1 MAAHDLDIDARFEVL
16 KSKQSA
22 YWQASR
28 ADKGRLLDTLEEVTG
43 LDRKNIIRHLRGSC
57 ERQPRSRERGRTY
70 GPDVARVVEQLD
82 EAYDRPCAER
92 LQPNLLPYAQK
103 LALHGHLTLQPSTEA
118 LLTTISIS
126 TLQRIQQRVR
136 RNSPPRPKPPRASP
150 NPHRSRLPARRIAG
164 DIGEPGH
171 LEVDLVHHCGP
182 ATRGEYVHTL
192 HLVDVATGW
201 SEPVGVLGRSFVVM
215 RDGFQR
221 CEARLPFP
229 VQELHPDNGAEFLNN
244 HMMRYWGERFP
255 DAELSRSRP
264 YHKDDN
270 PFVEHRNGDLVRRW
284 LGHDRLDSVAQTLAP
299 QRFYDRLWAYYNFF
313 HPVMRLV
320 GKETD
325 PETGK
330 VHRTWDSARTPY
342 ERVREAGVL
351 TPDKEAELDTLFRDT
366 DPLALHRE
374 LEREAVALFDLPGAQ
389 PDRTEDVY
397 LTLASACEASTGKE
411 EVLVP
416 GDGIS

>member
-136 RNSPPRPKPPRASP
+136 RNSPPRPKPPRGNP
-150 NPHRSRLPARRIAG
+150 NPPRNRH
-164 DIGEPGH
+164 PG
-171 LEVDLVHHCGP
+171 
-182 ATRGEYVHTL
+182 RGQE
-192 HLVDVATGW
+192 GGG
-201 SEPVGVLGRSFVVM
+201 GV
-215 RDGFQR
+215 
-221 CEARLPFP
+221 P
-229 VQELHPDNGAEFLNN
+229 
-244 HMMRYWGERFP
+244 
-255 DAELSRSRP
+255 
-264 YHKDDN
+264 
-270 PFVEHRNGDLVRRW
+270 
-284 LGHDRLDSVAQTLAP
+284 
-299 QRFYDRLWAYYNFF
+299 
-313 HPVMRLV
+313 
-320 GKETD
+320 
-325 PETGK
+325 
-330 VHRTWDSARTPY
+330 
-342 ERVREAGVL
+342 
-351 TPDKEAELDTLFRDT
+351 
-366 DPLALHRE
+366 
-374 LEREAVALFDLPGAQ
+374 
-389 PDRTEDVY
+389 
-397 LTLASACEASTGKE
+397 STKGG
-411 EVLVP
+411 L
-416 GDGIS
+416 